1 MRTHLVTGSA
11 SGIGKATRT
20 LLEARGDKVIGVDL
34 RDAAICL
41 DLADPVLRATL
52 GERLAALGCDRLDSV
67 FASAGVGG
75 STSPSEL
82 VVRLNYYGTVSTLQQ
97 ARALLK
103 RSDAPRA
110 CVVSSIGLMIVGDAD
125 SDRLLNGDEASAA
138 PAFASR
144 SGAEAYAAA
153 KRALTYWVRNNAADW
168 AKDRIPLNAVAPGFI
183 ATPMTAHIDATRQA
197 ERLEELGQSLG
208 MGAPEDVASLAAYLL
223 SAENTL
229 VTGQVIYVDGG
240 HEAAQGARSF
250 HTHDRA

>member
-1 MRTHLVTGSA
+1 MRTHLITGSA

-34 RDAAICL
+34 KDAEICL
-41 DLADPVLRATL
+41 NLADPSTRITL
-52 GERLAALGCDRLDSV
+52 ADRIAALGVERLDSV

-75 STSPSEL
+75 STSPPEL
-82 VVRLNYYGTVSTLQQ
+82 VVRLNYYGAVSTLEQT
-97 ARALLK
+97 RPLLK

-125 SDRLLNGDEASAA
+125 SDRLLHGDEASAA
-138 PAFASR
+138 PAFAPR
-144 SGAEAYAAA
+144 NGAEAYAAA
-153 KRALTYWVRNNAADW
+153 KRALAYWVRNNAADW

-183 ATPMTAHIDATRQA
+183 ATPMTAHIDAARQTS
-197 ERLEELGQSLG
+197 RLEELGQALG

-240 HEAAQGARSF
+240 HEAAQGARTF
-250 HTHDRA
+250 HTHR